1 MSLFFKSKTGIFL
14 NGIVLLP
21 KNAKELFVVFFVLK
35 CSDCLFVFFNWLV
48 MSIFQNIHFFFPLVT
63 ANYVQIFIFSYHN

>member
-35 CSDCLFVFFNWLV
+35 CNEYFPEHILFLPLSYRKLRSDFY
-48 MSIFQNIHFFFPLVT
+48 I
-63 ANYVQIFIFSYHN
+63 